1 MNFAGASTVEQHR
14 SAATYRD
21 CILKGERPGN
31 LPVQAPTKYGLVI
44 HLKTAKAL
52 GLNVSPQLADGV
64 IELKQ

>member
-1 MNFAGASTVEQHR
+1 VPPQ
-14 SAATYRD
+14 YRD